1 MTIATDQGD
10 WVKQHLGT
18 IEHSYGK
25 APHAGEVLPLLKDL
39 YAQAGAATHLSHVN
53 RGLLK
58 GLGIPTRITWSTD
71 YVALE
76 GSDAFSPTDRLVT
89 LCVRAGATTYLSGP
103 AAQAYMGVEAFANRG
118 VNVEWMSYEG
128 VSRVPSTS
136 WRHAGGP
143 PLRTKHQAPRNRG
156 STAQKPAARSP
167 ARRRCADSRT

>member
-39 YAQAGAATHLSHVN
+39 YAQAGTATHLSHVN
-53 RGLLK
+53 RGLLE

-103 AAQAYMGVEAFANRG
+103 AAQDEPITRHQA
-118 VNVEWMSYEG
+118 
-128 VSRVPSTS
+128 PSTKEPRIYGAKAS
-136 WRHAGGP
+136 STFPGTP
-143 PLRTKHQAPRNRG
+143 PLRG
-156 STAQKPAARSP
+156 
-167 ARRRCADSRT
+167 